1 MSLHYGWP
9 SPWTDEGRPT
19 VKRTFR
25 PIAFV
30 AVCLVVQGCRL
41 PPGSEEYLQILFTV
55 GLFGE
60 KYLSELFS
68 TISEIAALR

>member
-1 MSLHYGWP
+1 MSLHHGWP
-9 SPWTDEGRPT
+9 SAWTDAGRPT

-25 PIAFV
+25 PIALV
-30 AVCLVVQGCRL
+30 AVCVVVHCRL
-41 PPGSEEYLQILFTV
+41 LPGSEEYLQILFTV

>member
-25 PIAFV
+25 PIALV
-30 AVCLVVQGCRL
+30 AVCVVVHCRL
-41 PPGSEEYLQILFTV
+41 LPGSEEYLQILFTV

-60 KYLSELFS
+60 NDLSETS
-68 TISEIAALR
+68 TTSSERAALR